1 MSRFNPLL
9 KILYEIEIECADAI
23 EKQRTEETEKNLDN
37 FTKMKRR
44 LAAEM
49 RDLRKAIDERN
60 QLLGKKKGD
69 RAQVAK
75 DSAAIRKRIKKLEDE
90 AKDLQALQEKR
101 GRKLAKTADKDEKD
115 KAQLEKEQLVV
126 KLTYD
131 HIKDLKKSEAYGTT
145 SRDDD
150 DNLFTEGIDQE
161 EIDRGQGWVSGIPD
175 IDDPQFVQLRL
186 NDDEIEAGLEEVLQ
200 GVRVLK
206 GIAVDINGEL
216 KRQDPEIE
224 QLNVRVDKTRA
235 TLETLNTQLS
245 KTLKKVRSPMLLRL
259 HSCYVLAG
267 CCCCYVLHHQHNLTL
282 IFSRRNVI

>member
-150 DNLFTEGIDQE
+150 DNLFTEGIDQD
-161 EIDRGQGWVSGIPD
+161 EIDRGQAWVSGIPD

-186 NDDEIEAGLEEVLQ
+186 NDDEIEAGLDEVLQ

-245 KTLKKVRSPMLLRL
+245 KTLKKVRSPKN
-259 HSCYVLAG
+259 
-267 CCCCYVLHHQHNLTL
+267 CCCDCILVMCLLGVAAAMFYIISTT
-282 IFSRRNVI
+282 